1 MTARLSWRIN
11 DFGAGQAHLASRSSA
26 ANAEGLAI
34 SPIMGGNPKVYA
46 AAFCLWDGGP
56 SHVEAFMLA
65 TTQQS
70 AVPR

>member
-26 ANAEGLAI
+26 AKALAI
-34 SPIMGGNPKVYA
+34 SPIMGGNPEVYA